1 MKMKRSS
8 ESATAPMLVAL
19 HCLHLLCL
27 LCLPSFASAAV
38 SSKPDVLVILTDQ
51 WNPRYLSWENPQV
64 RTPNLDRIAREGMI
78 FDACYTTSPVC
89 MPARISLL
97 TGLYSHNGGHSVW
110 GNVLNYH
117 VPPEAAPM
125 FRDIQRAGYT
135 TAQIGKLHWTSG
147 PSWRREFKTEADYY
161 RALGLDYVMDVSGPV
176 DSPRDANPY
185 SQYLKK
191 LGLLDAVAAD
201 MRDRY
206 VKWEFEPRASLV
218 KPEDY
223 HDTFVTRAAT
233 DFIRAQPKDKPMC
246 AVVSLHSP
254 HPPLDAPGDFATMFD
269 PEKLTLP
276 ANVPDSLKREKR
288 SIDQR
293 ELRKVLAN
301 YLGKIALVDD
311 NVGRL
316 VEAMKQ
322 RGTWDNAFVFLTADH
337 GEMMG
342 AHGYLTKGRFYEE
355 SARVPLFIRWP
366 GHVKAG
372 RTKALAQMMDV
383 YPTIVDA
390 IGGELSPGRFA
401 KSLLPVATGK
411 VASVRDVAISEI
423 GTVPPLRMM
432 ARDARY
438 KWWADEDREYLFD
451 LEKDPL
457 ELHNLAGESEYR
469 ETLSHMRERML
480 TQLRS
485 SQLNLSEGYV
495 PKVQRLRGEEE
506 TKATPNDG
514 APPAKAKKKRQN

>member
-1 MKMKRSS
+1 MKRSLLLPNS
-8 ESATAPMLVAL
+8 LSVPAL
-19 HCLHLLCL
+19 GWLLL
-27 LCLPSFASAAV
+27 SILTCLPWLASAAG

-51 WNPRYLSWENPQV
+51 WSPRYLSWENPQV

-78 FDACYTTSPVC
+78 FDACYTTAPVC

-110 GNVLNYH
+110 GNVQNYH

-147 PSWRREFKTEADYY
+147 PSWRKQFNTIEEYY
-161 RALGLDYVMDVSGPV
+161 RALGLDYVLDVSGPV
-176 DSPRDANPY
+176 DSPKDANAY

-191 LGLLDAVAAD
+191 LGLLDAVTAD
-201 MRDRY
+201 MRERY

-218 KPEDY
+218 KPEEY

-233 DFIRAQPKDKPMC
+233 DFIRQQPKNKPMC
-246 AVVSLHSP
+246 VVVSLHSP
-254 HPPLDAPGDFATMFD
+254 HPPLDAPGEFATMFD

-276 ANVPDSLKREKR
+276 ANVPETFKREKQTV
-288 SIDQR
+288 DQR

-316 VEAMKQ
+316 VEALKQ
-322 RGTWDNAFVFLTADH
+322 RGSWDNALVFLTADH

-342 AHGYLTKGRFYEE
+342 AHGALTKGRFYEE
-355 SARVPLFIRWP
+355 SARVPLFVRWP

-383 YPTIVDA
+383 YPTIVEA

-411 VASVRDVAISEI
+411 VASVRDVAVSEI

-457 ELHNLAGESEYR
+457 EMHNLAGESEYR

-495 PKVQRLRGEEE
+495 PKVKRLRAEDESKG
-506 TKATPNDG
+506 KAADD
-514 APPAKAKKKRQN
+514 APPAKAKKKKQK